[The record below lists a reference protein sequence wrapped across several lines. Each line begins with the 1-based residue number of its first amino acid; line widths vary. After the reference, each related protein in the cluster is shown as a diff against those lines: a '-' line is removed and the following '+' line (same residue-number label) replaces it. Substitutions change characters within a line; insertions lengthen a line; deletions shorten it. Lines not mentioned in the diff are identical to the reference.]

1 MKKPASLDTILEVA
15 TQRRDQALQALA
27 QAQREW
33 QQAQQQML
41 QLQGYTA
48 ESIQRWSQRS
58 AQQGVTSTMLQTQQT
73 FLAKLDHAVAFQNGV
88 LERLQL
94 HVDHCK
100 QLVVQAEREL
110 ASLQKYA
117 ERREHHWQRQQDRQE
132 QRNNDEMAANVH
144 QRNAAPTPWKDS
156 A

>member
-1 MKKPASLDTILEVA
+1 ML
-15 TQRRDQALQALA
+15 ALPFAAMVIGL
-27 QAQREW
+27 
-33 QQAQQQML
+33 
-41 QLQGYTA
+41 
-48 ESIQRWSQRS
+48 IF
-58 AQQGVTSTMLQTQQT
+58 GVPIS
-73 FLAKLDHAVAFQNGV
+73 FSLAKLDHAVAFQNGV